1 MVITESDKFQVYINE
16 VCSQISLRDA
26 HQEIKLQLMSH
37 LREGCDEYLSQG
49 FSDDEAVSKAIA
61 QMGDAALVGKQLDKV
76 HKPKQEWSILALSL
90 LFVSTGLLVLYFM
103 GNQGL
108 LTTSFFTKGLLYTTL
123 GVFIIAGLY
132 FFDYRKLEAY
142 SKHIYVG
149 TILLLAITYF
159 SGLSI
164 SGKHWLQIGGVT
176 LDVAAISPLLFAI
189 TLAGILNKWD
199 WSKSRMLLSGLLLCV
214 MPLVFIL
221 LNGSLA
227 AGAIYFITCMVF
239 LIVSGAGYRI
249 ALLLMGL
256 AGGTT
261 ALSIISKPYILH
273 RLTAFINTHADP
285 LGSSY
290 QTIMLSNLISSSGYY
305 GQSFTFDTRGIPAA
319 HTDFIF
325 AYISCTFG
333 WIAAIILAVLIM
345 MFLIRMTRIA
355 VIVKNNYARLLASGL
370 AAIFA
375 VQFLWNIA
383 MNLGFAP
390 ISEVGL
396 PFISYGG
403 SQLII
408 NALAVGIILSIY
420 RRKNGPIDNQGGPVN
435 L

>member
-1 MVITESDKFQVYINE
+1 MVITENDKFQEFVNE
-16 VCSQISLRDA
+16 VCSQINLRDA
-26 HQEIKLQLMSH
+26 HQEIKLELMSH
-37 LREGCDEYLSQG
+37 LREGCDGYLSQG
-49 FSDDEAVSKAIA
+49 FSEDEAVSKAIA
-61 QMGDAALVGKQLDKV
+61 QMGDAALVGNQLNKV
-76 HKPKQEWSILALSL
+76 HKPKPEWSILALSL

-108 LTTSFFTKGLLYTTL
+108 LTASFFIKGLIYTTL

-159 SGLSI
+159 TGLLI

-189 TLAGILNKWD
+189 SLAGILNKWD

-227 AGAIYFITCMVF
+227 AGVIYFITCMVF

-249 ALLLMGL
+249 VLLLMGL
-256 AGGTT
+256 TGGTT

-273 RLTAFINTHADP
+273 RLTTLINTHANP
-285 LGSSY
+285 LGSGH
-290 QTIMLSNLISSSGYY
+290 QNIMLRNLISSSGYY
-305 GQSFTFDTRGIPAA
+305 GQGFTFDPRGIPAA

-325 AYISCTFG
+325 AYITYTFG

-345 MFLIRMTRIA
+345 VFLIRMTRIA
-355 VIVKNNYARLLASGL
+355 VIVKNNYARLLVSGF
-370 AAIFA
+370 AAIFT
-375 VQFLWNIA
+375 VKFLWNIA

-390 ISEVGL
+390 ISRVGL
-396 PFISYGG
+396 PLISYGS

-420 RRKNGPIDNQGGPVN
+420 KRKNLSKIFN
-435 L
+435 

>member
-1 MVITESDKFQVYINE
+1 MVITENDKFQEFVNE
-16 VCSQISLRDA
+16 VCSQINLRDA
-26 HQEIKLQLMSH
+26 HQEIKLELMSH
-37 LREGCDEYLSQG
+37 LREGCDGYLSQG
-49 FSDDEAVSKAIA
+49 FSEDEAVSKAIA
-61 QMGDAALVGKQLDKV
+61 QMGDAALVGNQLNKV
-76 HKPKQEWSILALSL
+76 HKPKPEWSILALSL

-108 LTTSFFTKGLLYTTL
+108 LTASFFIKGLIYTTL

-159 SGLSI
+159 TGLLI

-227 AGAIYFITCMVF
+227 AGVIYFITCMVF

-249 ALLLMGL
+249 VLLLMGL
-256 AGGTT
+256 TGGTT

-273 RLTAFINTHADP
+273 RLTTLINTHANP
-285 LGSSY
+285 LGSGH
-290 QTIMLSNLISSSGYY
+290 QNIMLRNLISSSGYY
-305 GQSFTFDTRGIPAA
+305 GQG
-319 HTDFIF
+319 FI
-325 AYISCTFG
+325 
-333 WIAAIILAVLIM
+333 
-345 MFLIRMTRIA
+345 LIR
-355 VIVKNNYARLLASGL
+355 
-370 AAIFA
+370 F
-375 VQFLWNIA
+375 
-383 MNLGFAP
+383 
-390 ISEVGL
+390 
-396 PFISYGG
+396 
-403 SQLII
+403 
-408 NALAVGIILSIY
+408 
-420 RRKNGPIDNQGGPVN
+420 
-435 L
+435 